1 MSEDNQTV
9 IPASFIGLY
18 LLPGRQRPSAPRAEI
33 AQRHEF
39 CDDLA
44 QMLTEPAREKHWA
57 LGVDEAE
64 ILRRM
69 HGGLTGA
76 EEPVVSA
83 AEAQWVVS
91 RLAELLDWP
100 MPVFE
105 ASAGPRGAGGAEGEK
120 GAGGADT

>member
-9 IPASFIGLY
+9 IPPSFVNLY

-69 HGGLTGA
+69 HSGLTSA
-76 EEPVVSA
+76 EVPVVSP

-100 MPVFE
+100 MPVFDT
-105 ASAGPRGAGGAEGEK
+105 SAGPRGAHE
-120 GAGGADT
+120 ADT

>member
-9 IPASFIGLY
+9 IPASFIALY

-44 QMLTEPAREKHWA
+44 QMLTDHARDKHWA

-69 HGGLTGA
+69 HSGLTDA
-76 EEPVVSA
+76 AAPVVSA

-100 MPVFE
+100 MPVFD
-105 ASAGPRGAGGAEGEK
+105 ASAGQRGTREAE
-120 GAGGADT
+120 A